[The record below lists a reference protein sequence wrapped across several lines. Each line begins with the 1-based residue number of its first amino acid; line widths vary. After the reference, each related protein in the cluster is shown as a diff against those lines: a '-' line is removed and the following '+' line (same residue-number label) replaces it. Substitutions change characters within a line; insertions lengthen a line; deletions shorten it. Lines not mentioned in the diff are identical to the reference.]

1 MILFIITSSGI
12 IFVFTSCFI
21 SLLPFVFYLLVI
33 TFTLSP
39 YHPAELELCPATF
52 ADKDDSA
59 ELVRAIEEVGGG
71 HQGLGAKGAPGRC
84 YVTTATAAAR
94 VS

>member
-1 MILFIITSSGI
+1 MVETEDVERVADYRTARARCARGHLG
-12 IFVFTSCFI
+12 
-21 SLLPFVFYLLVI
+21 LVDC
-33 TFTLSP
+33 LRVPRSR
-39 YHPAELELCPATF
+39 AELELCPATF

-59 ELVRAIEEVGGG
+59 ELVRAIDEVGEGIK
-71 HQGLGAKGAPGRC
+71 GLGAKGAPGRC